1 MDESALL
8 LVGIE
13 VSVALAGFAGI
24 VATFQNKG
32 VATMDRGD
40 VVGLTIIVNFGLVGA
55 FFCALPLVL
64 SIFRVGGATIWSIN
78 SALQCVYMLN
88 RMHYIH
94 KNMSVVTL
102 RRSTRRLFRGFQG
115 LSGFVVIVLA
125 LNVAGWVF
133 HREPGPSIAALFFG
147 LGLVGFMFARL
158 LLRPLWRAVRATEA
172 GIRVSADPG
181 G

>member
-24 VATFQNKG
+24 VATFQNRDDTT
-32 VATMDRGD
+32 VDRGH
-40 VVGLTIIVNFGLVGA
+40 VVGLMIIVNFGLMGA

-64 SIFRVGGATIWSIN
+64 SVFGIAAAVIWSIN
-78 SALQCVYMLN
+78 SALQCIYMLN
-88 RMHYIH
+88 RMLYVHRH
-94 KNMSVVTL
+94 MSLVAL
-102 RRSTRRLFRGFQG
+102 KRGTRRLFRIIQG
-115 LSGFVVIVLA
+115 SSFLVAVALA
-125 LNVAGWVF
+125 LNAANLGF

-158 LLRPLWRAVRATEA
+158 LLRPLWRVVHERETR
-172 GIRVSADPG
+172 G
-181 G
+181 